1 MKCSIKIYAIVSIG
15 IMIFI
20 HGTIA
25 NSHAFT
31 KIDPEFDS
39 YSYVG
44 EGTGNDL
51 DWSVR
56 ADEAHTGSIALGF
69 SVTIGGATY
78 DHFDMDS
85 NGYIELLAGAQTP
98 EIYSYGYID
107 SLTDSGASTSTYLL
121 GAYDDLSSYY
131 YGYYGYKLYSERAV
145 FYYDTATYDENDL
158 LNNFEIILHQ
168 NGDVQWNFNYANYED
183 YDHDL
188 FSGLYFGNTGTL
200 SELYRDEIPEYESW
214 SQSVPVPIPGAAWLL
229 GYGLIGIAGIR
240 RKFKK

>member
-1 MKCSIKIYAIVSIG
+1 MKCSIKIYAIVFIG
-15 IMIFI
+15 LMIFI

-39 YSYVG
+39 YGYVG

-56 ADEAHTGSIALGF
+56 ADKAHTGSIALGF

-98 EIYSYGYID
+98 EIYGYGYID

-145 FYYDTATYDENDL
+145 FYYDTATYDDDDL

-168 NGDVQWNFNYANYED
+168 NGDVQWNFNYANYD
-183 YDHDL
+183 YYDYDL

-200 SELYRDEIPEYESW
+200 SELYRDEIPALESW
-214 SQSVPVPIPGAAWLL
+214 SSVPIPGAIWLL
-229 GYGLIGIAGIR
+229 GSGLIGIAGAR